1 MNTILPHTSSTST
14 CSTSTTTSATLP
26 LQSLDDR
33 IATAITTT
41 LYYNT
46 ASYDTTTHAYT
57 TNTLLYNTSSS
68 SSSSRSNVVQLHS
81 ESILAPTQVDEAP
94 LVFHSFHRD
103 SQNPDASVVYIQHV
117 CRADVQCL
125 VELQTGYV
133 PPVLSIL
140 LQYPTTILVDS
151 GSAVSTAAITSTSSG
166 TGITTAVAN
175 SSGSSGDSSNIP
187 HNGEEEWDHSV
198 YTTTPTTTAA
208 TTTTNTSTTTLDRAV
223 SIKLPPEQQPTAG
236 NLQYALYT
244 GSIYSILLYILYAI
258 CISIVNYVLI
268 YYPLHYIIFTY

>member
-1 MNTILPHTSSTST
+1 MYRAHLAAVLEMNTILPHTTT
-14 CSTSTTTSATLP
+14 STSTTTSATLP

-33 IATAITTT
+33 IATAITTA

-46 ASYDTTTHAYT
+46 ASYDITTHAYT

-68 SSSSRSNVVQLHS
+68 SSSSNVVQLHS
-81 ESILAPTQVDEAP
+81 ESILASTRVDETP

-103 SQNPDASVVYIQHV
+103 SQNPDSSVVYIQHV

-125 VELQTGYV
+125 VELQTGYI

-140 LQYPTTILVDS
+140 LQYPATILVDS
-151 GSAVSTAAITSTSSG
+151 GSAVSTAAITSTG
-166 TGITTAVAN
+166 TTTAVAN
-175 SSGSSGDSSNIP
+175 TSGSSGDSSNIP

-223 SIKLPPEQQPTAG
+223 SIKLPPEQQPPAG
-236 NLQYALYT
+236 NLEYALYR
-244 GSIYSILLYILYAI
+244 GSICIVYYYMYFILY
-258 CISIVNYVLI
+258 V
-268 YYPLHYIIFTY
+268 